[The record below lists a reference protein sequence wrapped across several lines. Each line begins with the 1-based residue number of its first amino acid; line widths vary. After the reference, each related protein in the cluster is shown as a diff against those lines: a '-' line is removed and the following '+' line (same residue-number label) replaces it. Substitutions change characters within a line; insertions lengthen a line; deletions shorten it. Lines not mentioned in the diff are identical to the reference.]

1 MSKFREFVSI
11 LAVGV
16 FVTIAT
22 TGCYEPSE
30 YTAFGDG
37 ERVVVIDG
45 RVTDADSI
53 STVVV
58 TRSVSAL
65 SDSDCE
71 FVDNA
76 IVFLRDDQ
84 GNSAQLTNKGGGVYR
99 TTEINGTIGNRYLL
113 TVEVEGEHYSSI
125 DKMPPRV
132 LIDSMVVEYRDNYT
146 IFDTIGYYVSIY
158 SKQNNDSTQYYRVEI
173 EKNGKVLNDGLSLW
187 LYEDSHL
194 TDIYKMTI
202 PHTFVSGDTV
212 VVSVYSLSAS
222 VYEYFSG
229 LSKQFST
236 IYSNIQPPLTN
247 PESNI
252 IPSALGCFQ
261 ASSVI
266 KTRFVI
272 GTARRRVVMAG
283 Q

>member
-113 TVEVEGEHYSSI
+113 TVEVEGEHYSS
-125 DKMPPRV
+125 KCPPECLSTRWWLSTV
-132 LIDSMVVEYRDNYT
+132 T
-146 IFDTIGYYVSIY
+146 IT
-158 SKQNNDSTQYYRVEI
+158 
-173 EKNGKVLNDGLSLW
+173 
-187 LYEDSHL
+187 
-194 TDIYKMTI
+194 
-202 PHTFVSGDTV
+202 P
-212 VVSVYSLSAS
+212 
-222 VYEYFSG
+222 
-229 LSKQFST
+229 FST
-236 IYSNIQPPLTN
+236 PLATTYPFTQNKIMIQHNTIVLK
-247 PESNI
+247 
-252 IPSALGCFQ
+252 L
-261 ASSVI
+261 
-266 KTRFVI
+266 RRM
-272 GTARRRVVMAG
+272 ARR
-283 Q
+283 

>member
-1 MSKFREFVSI
+1 MSKFRKSI
-11 LAVGV
+11 LLPVIAT
-16 FVTIAT
+16 VTFFT
-22 TGCYEPSE
+22 TGCYEPSDFN
-30 YTAFGDG
+30 AFGDG
-37 ERVVVIDG
+37 ERVVVIEG
-45 RVTDADSI
+45 RVTDADSV
-53 STVVV
+53 STVIVS
-58 TRSVSAL
+58 RSVSAL
-65 SDSDCE
+65 DSNDCE
-71 FVDNA
+71 LVDNA

-84 GNSAQLTNKGGGVYR
+84 GNAAQLIGIGKGRYW
-99 TTEINGTIGNRYLL
+99 TTEINGEAGTRYLL
-113 TVEVEGEHYSSI
+113 TVEVDGEHYSSI
-125 DKMPPRV
+125 DKMPPRAI
-132 LIDSMVVEYRDNYT
+132 IDSMVVEYRDNYT

-158 SKQNNDSTQYYRVEI
+158 SRQNNDSVQFYRVEI
-173 EKNGKVLNDGLSLW
+173 EKNGTLLNDGLSLW

-202 PHTFVSGDTV
+202 PHTFVAGD
-212 VVSVYSLSAS
+212 SVMVCVYALSAS
-222 VYEYFSG
+222 AYEYFSG

-252 IPSALGCFQ
+252 LPSALGCFH

-272 GTARRRVVMAG
+272 GTARRRVVMIG